1 MPLITRIK
9 RLKHPGVL
17 RDFQWPSELPDFG
30 KYNLIYGWNGSGKTT
45 ISELFRALE
54 RRRAPEG
61 DAELIIDGKQIRG
74 TNFPD
79 VTVPVRVFNRGFV
92 AESVFPVGGG
102 EVPPIFVLGESAEK
116 QAKVEALKKQESTAN
131 ANLEAAQSGHQT
143 AKNDLEKHAT
153 DRAAVIRDK
162 LRSPGENPYNNYDK
176 RRYKERAEQMLTS
189 NDKDEHLLTDD
200 QRDRLTA
207 QSRATP
213 KDKIDKVQY
222 QLPDLKHYQDAVSK
236 LLQTTVVSSAIEALK
251 NNTSLASWMR
261 QGLSLHQQSDAKT
274 CLFCEQPLPSE
285 RIASLEAHFNAEY
298 EKLLRQLGEQIG
310 RIETVSRAARK
321 VPLPDSVKFYEDLAT
336 EYETAKSAFTA
347 ANEAVAAFLDA
358 LVDELEQKRRQVFE
372 ARETG
377 ATVPAVDGA
386 VVENLN
392 AVIQKHNDAC
402 SEFDERVRSAR
413 QQLEADSVAGSL
425 GDYEA
430 LKNAVGEADATIA
443 SADSEVKRLR
453 GQISE
458 LEREIIEHRQPAE
471 ELNADLHSY
480 LGHDELRLE
489 VKDTGYT
496 ISRSDGAARSLSEGE
511 RTAVALLYFLKSLQ
525 DRHFDLAKGI
535 IVLDDPVSSLD
546 ANALYLA
553 FGFIRQRVHGAAQI
567 FLLTHNFGFFRQVRN
582 WFHHL
587 EGQRK
592 KDIAKRPA
600 RFYMLESILTGEG
613 RRSTMQALDPLLE
626 RFESEYHYLFARI
639 YQRAQGAGGRGLEG
653 NYVFPNMARR
663 LLETF
668 LAFRQPDM
676 AGELRLKLQR
686 VEFDETKKLRMLRF
700 LHTHSHAD
708 EIGEPEHD
716 PSGLGEAQAVLSDLL
731 ELIEQEDSAHYRAMV
746 ALVDPPE
753 EEVELE

>member
-61 DAELIIDGKQIRG
+61 DAELVIDGKQIRG
-74 TNFPD
+74 TNFSD
-79 VTVPVRVFNRGFV
+79 TTVPVRVFNREFV

-102 EVPPIFVLGESAEK
+102 EVPPIFVLGQESAEK
-116 QAKVEALKKQESTAN
+116 QAQVEALKMQESTVAV
-131 ANLEAAQSGHQT
+131 NLEAAQSGHQT

-153 DRAAVIRDK
+153 DRATVIRDK

-222 QLPDLKHYQDAVSK
+222 QLPDLKHYRDAVSK

-251 NNTSLASWMR
+251 NDTSLASWVR
-261 QGLSLHQQSDAKT
+261 QGLSLHQQSDAET
-274 CLFCEQPLPSE
+274 CLFCEQPLPSG

-298 EKLLRQLGEQIG
+298 EKLLRQLDEQIG
-310 RIETVSRAARK
+310 WIESATRAARE
-321 VPLPDSVKFYEDLAT
+321 VPLPDSAKFYEDLAT

-347 ANEAVAAFLDA
+347 ASEAVAAVLDA
-358 LVDELEQKRRQVFE
+358 LVEELEQKRRQVFE
-372 ARETG
+372 AREAG

-430 LKNAVGEADATIA
+430 LKNAVGEADAAIA
-443 SADSEVKRLR
+443 SADDEVKRLR
-453 GQISE
+453 GQILD
-458 LEREIIEHRQPAE
+458 LEREVIEHRQPAE

-525 DRHFDLAKGI
+525 DRNFELASGVV
-535 IVLDDPVSSLD
+535 VLDDPVSSLD
-546 ANALYLA
+546 ANAMYLA
-553 FGFIRQRVHGAAQI
+553 FGFIRQRVNGAAQV
-567 FLLTHNFGFFRQVRN
+567 FVLTHNFAFFRQMTG
-582 WFHHL
+582 WFHYL
-587 EGQRK
+587 
-592 KDIAKRPA
+592 KRQA
-600 RFYMLESILTGEG
+600 HFYMLECTLTSEG
-613 RRSTMQALDPLLE
+613 RLSGLHPLDPLLKD
-626 RFESEYHYLFARI
+626 FESEYHYLFSRV
-639 YQRAQGAGGRGLEG
+639 YRHSQERDNRGLEV

-668 LAFRQPDM
+668 LAFRQPNIA
-676 AGELRLKLQR
+676 AGKLRQKLQR
-686 VEFDETKKLRMLRF
+686 IDFDDTKKIRMLRF